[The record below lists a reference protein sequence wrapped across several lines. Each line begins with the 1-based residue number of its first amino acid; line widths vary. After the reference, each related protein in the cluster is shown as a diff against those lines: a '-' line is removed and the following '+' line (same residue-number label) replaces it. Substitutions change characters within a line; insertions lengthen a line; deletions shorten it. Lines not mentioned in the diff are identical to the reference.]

1 MERTVAG
8 ILRRHFPRFVATHG
22 VPWHVHR
29 AARLLSICRT
39 AQLGGHLQACPH
51 GHTQRVIYHSC
62 RHRLCPQCN
71 ALPTERWLEKMRARL
86 IACAH
91 HHLIFTMPHELHG
104 LWRYNRAAMMQMLFA
119 AVAETLHALC
129 GDERY
134 LGAEPGFILA
144 LHTWGRSLS
153 LHPHIH
159 ALVSDGG
166 LDAQGQWRSPKRSCF
181 LPARVVMALFR
192 GKLLAKLAGAVDR
205 ERLQLPPEASAQRLR
220 NLLNRL
226 GRVKWNVH
234 LCRRYAHGAGVI
246 TYLARYVRGGP
257 LKNSQLLAT
266 DPDTVG
272 FRYHAHADTAEGTDR
287 NARTL
292 TLRPAQFL
300 ARYLQHTPLPHKPIV
315 RHYGLYAPRKAKALE
330 RARGGHQQPPL
341 VEAAPLSAQAYYLRR
356 AGGATAATHC
366 AICGAAL
373 IVRAPLPRSQAPP
386 CRARR

>member
-1 MERTVAG
+1 MECTVRK
-8 ILRRHFPRFVATHG
+8 ILSEHFDEFVGTHG
-22 VPWHVHR
+22 VPLHVQR

-51 GHTQRVIYHSC
+51 GHTERIVYHSC

-91 HHLIFTMPHELHG
+91 HHLIFTVPHELHG
-104 LWRYNRAAMMQMLFA
+104 LWRYNRAWMMQALFA
-119 AVAETLHALC
+119 AVGETLHTLC
-129 GDERY
+129 GDDRY

-166 LDAQGQWRSPKRSCF
+166 LTAQGQWQSSQRSCF

-192 GKLLAKLAGAVDR
+192 GKFLAAVTRALTGDA
-205 ERLQLPPEASAQRLR
+205 LILPPETSAQRLR
-220 NLLNRL
+220 NLINRL

-234 LCRRYAHGAGVI
+234 LCRRYAHGAGVM

-257 LKNSQLLAT
+257 LKNSQLLPT

-272 FRYHAHADTAEGTDR
+272 FRYRAHADTAEGTDR

-292 TLRPAQFL
+292 TLSPAQFL
-300 ARYLQHTPLPHKPIV
+300 ARYLQHTPVPHKPIV
-315 RHYGLYAPRKAKALE
+315 RHYGLYAPRKAEALK
-330 RARGGHQQPPL
+330 RARGVHQQPPL
-341 VEAAPLSAQAYYLRR
+341 VEPAPLSAQAYYLRR

-366 AICGAAL
+366 ATCGAAL
-373 IVRAPLPRSQAPP
+373 IARAPLPRSQAPP
-386 CRARR
+386 CRALR